1 MKQQTFS
8 DLEYANRREKTRR
21 ESFLDTMNGLIPWE
35 EWLDFIR
42 PYYYSGRK
50 GRKPKDPE
58 AMLRMY
64 LLQKWFSLSDT
75 GTEEA
80 VSDSYAMRSFLGINF
95 MEEQTPDATTL
106 RRFRHFM
113 KKYGLEEKIEEELS
127 GILAEHRASI
137 KPGSIVNPRII
148 RRTAAKA
155 GTEDAAM

>member
-21 ESFLDTMNGLIPWE
+21 ESFLETMNDQIPWE
-35 EWLDFIR
+35 EWLDLIR
-42 PYYYSGRK
+42 PHYYSGRK
-50 GRKPKDPE
+50 GRKPRDPE

-64 LLQKWFSLSDT
+64 LLQKWFGLSDV

-95 MEEQTPDATTL
+95 IEEQTPDATTL

-113 KKYGLEEKIEEELS
+113 KKHGLGEVIGEELAK
-127 GILAEHRASI
+127 ILKGHKETIQAGTI
-137 KPGSIVNPRII
+137 INPRIVK
-148 RRTAAKA
+148 RGGK
-155 GTEDAAM
+155 